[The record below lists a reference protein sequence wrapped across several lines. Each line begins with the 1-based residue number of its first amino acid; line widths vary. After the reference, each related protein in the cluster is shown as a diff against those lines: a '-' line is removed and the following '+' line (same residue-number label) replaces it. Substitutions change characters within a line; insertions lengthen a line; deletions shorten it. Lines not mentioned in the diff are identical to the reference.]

1 MKDWERY
8 APELARAALKAR
20 ENSYAPYSRWT
31 VGAALLDEEGRIHT
45 GCNIENGAYG
55 PSCCAERVAFF
66 TALAA
71 GKRTFA
77 AVAVAGGPEGEK
89 PGQYCPPCGVCRQ
102 VMAEFCG
109 DDFPV
114 LLVKGEGETVLRT
127 LGELLP
133 ERFQLISQDMGPR
146 EKRSE
151 SREDV

>member
-77 AVAVAGGPEGEK
+77 AVAVAGDVYK
-89 PGQYCPPCGVCRQ
+89 RQ
-102 VMAEFCG
+102 VPNRAAESS
-109 DDFPV
+109 
-114 LLVKGEGETVLRT
+114 
-127 LGELLP
+127 LGQ
-133 ERFQLISQDMGPR
+133 RYHCF
-146 EKRSE
+146 
-151 SREDV
+151 